1 MAWWDSSAGT
11 GGDQPANALTAAW
24 RRILVPRLEVGQAQ
38 PTVIEALTAY
48 AASLRAADLA
58 PRFERLTLTCA
69 GGVVRR
75 FHGREPHPPEL
86 RAAFDEAVV
95 AMIGA
100 YQGAFARP
108 PTPMEL
114 ADVFDFVLRP
124 NPAAL
129 CADAAVELVPP
140 WSLVADPDVAR
151 AGPAPALAPLQV
163 HGAVFDV
170 DAAEV
175 ERLLALA
182 RGPVPAITLYTAE
195 PVADETTTI
204 IRQTGGDWSPDT
216 FAALSHATGGWTLA
230 LSRGGGRRST
240 VIAWY
245 AGRVVERVEVDEPA
259 GWQQA
264 CAWYRLIADHEPW
277 ELDRPRRPGER
288 SLPGAAPAAAPDA
301 MTLPALHRG
310 VIASCELS
318 RARAAATATGS
329 AGARWV
335 ERSTPVAAIPYLIID
350 GDFDDDWLL
359 ALAERLGVA
368 AVGFCL
374 GATAE
379 GRASIRGSNPTAD
392 ASAPGPI
399 GVERLTAA
407 LGGLAITMGEPPAIL
422 RAPPPAPRPPG
433 LFAVLVRAGTV
444 DVDALRP
451 LLARLPP
458 DDELVL
464 TGARGGE
471 AFDSLRWPLAC
482 NAALATWIAGRFD
495 DPDRRLA
502 DTELDIHACDGD
514 PGRLRALRRDRLV
527 RRYASAGLDRAT
539 IRVIHPDATDAELA
553 LVDEPR
559 WPADLAEIAAD
570 LVVAHDE
577 ASDGLY
583 AYHVTRGDPGPSAEA
598 AARLATRALV
608 AGRLTV
614 ARLVE
619 EACQVRWPAADRS
632 DG

>member
-1 MAWWDSSAGT
+1 MSWWDSPAGT

-24 RRILVPRLEVGQAQ
+24 RRILIPRLEGGQAL
-38 PTVIEALTAY
+38 PTVAEVLTAY

-58 PRFERLTLTCA
+58 PRFERLTLTRA
-69 GGVVRR
+69 GGATRS
-75 FHGREPHPPEL
+75 FLGHEPHPPAL
-86 RAAFDEAVV
+86 RAAFDEAVA

-114 ADVFDFVLRP
+114 ADAFDFVLRP
-124 NPAAL
+124 IPSAL
-129 CADAAVELVPP
+129 CADAAVELAPP
-140 WSLVADPDVAR
+140 WSLVAEADVGR
-151 AGPAPALAPLQV
+151 AAPVPVLAPLQV
-163 HGAVFDV
+163 HAAAFDV
-170 DAAEV
+170 DATEV

-182 RGPVPAITLYTAE
+182 RVAVPAITLYTAE

-204 IRQTGGDWSPDT
+204 IRQTGGDWSPDA
-216 FAALSHATGGWTLA
+216 FAALSSATGGWTLA
-230 LSRGGGRRST
+230 LARGGGRRST
-240 VIAWY
+240 LIAWY
-245 AGRVVERVEVDEPA
+245 AGRVVERVEIDEPA

-277 ELDRPRRPGER
+277 ELDRPRRSGAR
-288 SLPGAAPAAAPDA
+288 SLPGTAPAAAPDS
-301 MTLPALHRG
+301 MPLPALHRG
-310 VIASCELS
+310 VIASCELG
-318 RARAAATATGS
+318 RARAAAAATGS

-359 ALAERLGVA
+359 ALAEQLGVA
-368 AVGFCL
+368 AVGFRL
-374 GATAE
+374 GATA
-379 GRASIRGSNPTAD
+379 GDGASIRGSNATAD
-392 ASAPGPI
+392 ARAAGPI

-407 LGGLAITMGEPPAIL
+407 LGGLAITMGEPPATL

-482 NAALATWIAGRFD
+482 NAALATWLAGLFD

-502 DTELDIHACDGD
+502 DTELDVYACDGD
-514 PGRLRALRRDRLV
+514 PNRLRALRRDRLV

-539 IRVIHPDATDAELA
+539 VRVIVPDATDVELA

-559 WPADLAEIAAD
+559 WPADAAEIAAD

-577 ASDGLY
+577 ARDGLY

-598 AARLATRALV
+598 AARLATRALG
-608 AGRLTV
+608 AGRVTV

-619 EACQVRWPAADRS
+619 EACQVRWPAAD
-632 DG
+632 G